1 MHLFRLPY
9 SLRSRHIIS
18 ILLTL
23 SCSILISDSAI
34 VDLGGK
40 WKFHTDASDLRNV
53 SGVAQVPGDIFTDLQ
68 ALKIIGNPLYG
79 EGDEAYRWVGR
90 QAWTYERNFSVTEA
104 QAKAKILLLHL
115 EGLDTIASVFL
126 NKEFL
131 LDSSNQFV
139 SHVVNVRK
147 FIRGGSNHIRI
158 EFESP
163 VQHAKD
169 QADLYEAIHMHKL
182 PPDCSAEVQ
191 NGECGINFLRR
202 ILLVHP
208 DHDLALIQMD
218 VLVLAQLLLGLG
230 LGVGIWKPIYLE
242 YHETEPITML
252 DFYPIVIP
260 QTDSFIL
267 KASIVTVCS
276 DTQLSL
282 DNLVNVWISIEEL
295 NLTQMT
301 SIAYPKCTSFK
312 KETFEVEMEVPKN
325 SVKLWY
331 PRGYGRQNLYTVSAG
346 IALRG
351 DQTAAEMNKKVG
363 FRTIELVQS
372 YVNEEQKQM
381 GRNFFFKVN
390 NVPIFLKGTNWIPIS
405 AFPARNHSTT
415 LKFMFYSMAQAN
427 MNTLRVWGG
436 GMYETEEFYG
446 LADEYGIL
454 IWQDLMFACA
464 LYPTNSYFIR
474 SVKDEV
480 TQQVLRLRHHPSILV
495 WAGNNENE
503 IAIASNWWAALRY
516 TKAEMIADYKVL
528 YNDLL
533 KPLVTS
539 LDTSRPFLLS
549 SPSNG
554 VETEAQGGFSE
565 KPGDPAY
572 GDIHFYNDVI
582 NFWLPDSYQI
592 PRCATEFGVQSLPM
606 RDSMLKWID
615 KSQWQYGSR
624 SMTRRQHHGFGI
636 ATLLW
641 MIFQHFDVPPLR
653 SCKVQSP
660 ADLLMCQESVN
671 NFFAINDTH
680 SSHRFMDDIAFLS
693 QIHQAIAMQ
702 SQTEH
707 YRRWR
712 SRLNPEGLGHT
723 MCAMYWQLNDIWAA
737 PSWSSIDFNLNWK
750 MLHYFARR
758 FFAPVIISMYIDD
771 KDDLNIFVVS
781 DNTFAV
787 TNATFHL
794 EMFVLGYGFEPIYAT
809 SAQVDILPQASGKI
823 DLNVSKRLNGEYI
836 TEDFVF
842 RATIQGGKVESG
854 DNLLPKVPTAILL
867 PDKLHKRERFGKVF
881 LTDFQRMSDKTY
893 VLGLNATNIAPV
905 VWLDLK
911 QKVKDRGV
919 LFHFSDNAFAMVD
932 ESFGG
937 ITLEIFENPNNVQI
951 VPAHIVVKYL

>member
-1 MHLFRLPY
+1 MHLFLLPH
-9 SLRSRHIIS
+9 SLRSRHIIA

-23 SCSILISDSAI
+23 ACSVLISDSVI
-34 VDLGGK
+34 VDLGGE

-53 SGVAQVPGDIFTDLQ
+53 SGLAQVPGDIFTDLQ
-68 ALKIIGNPLYG
+68 ALRIIGNPLYG

-126 NKEFL
+126 NGEFL

-139 SHVVNVRK
+139 SHVVNVRN
-147 FIRGGSNHIRI
+147 FIRRGLNHIRI

-163 VQHAKD
+163 VQHAKE
-169 QADLYEAIHMHKL
+169 QAELYKAIHMHKL

-191 NGECGINFLRR
+191 NGECGINFLRK
-202 ILLVHP
+202 
-208 DHDLALIQMD
+208 IQASFSWDWGPSFPTM
-218 VLVLAQLLLGLG
+218 
-230 LGVGIWKPIYLE
+230 GIWKPIYLE
-242 YHETEPITML
+242 YHEAEPITML
-252 DFYPIVIP
+252 DFYPTVIP

-267 KASIVTVCS
+267 KASIVTVCT
-276 DTQLSL
+276 DTQLNL
-282 DNLVNVWISIEEL
+282 ENLVNAWISIEEL
-295 NLTQMT
+295 NFTQMI
-301 SIAYPKCTSFK
+301 SIVYPKCTSSK
-312 KETFEVEMEVPKN
+312 KEIFEVQMEVPKN
-325 SVKLWY
+325 SVELWC
-331 PRGYGRQNLYTVSAG
+331 PRGHGKQNLYTVSAG
-346 IALRG
+346 IALS
-351 DQTAAEMNKKVG
+351 DQTAAGMNKKVG
-363 FRTIELVQS
+363 FRTIELVQT
-372 YVNEEQKQM
+372 YVNDEQKQM
-381 GRNFFFKVN
+381 GRNFYFKVN
-390 NVPIFLKGTNWIPIS
+390 DVPIFLKGTNWIPIS

-415 LKFMFYSMAQAN
+415 LKFMFHSMAQAN
-427 MNTLRVWGG
+427 MNALRVWGG
-436 GMYETEEFYG
+436 GMYETEEFYE

-464 LYPTNSYFIR
+464 LYPTSSHFLGN
-474 SVKDEV
+474 VKNEV

-503 IAIASNWWAALRY
+503 IAIAGNWWAVLRY

-533 KPLVTS
+533 KPLVNS

-582 NFWLPDSYQI
+582 NFWKTDSYQT

-606 RDSMLKWID
+606 RDTMLKWID

-641 MIFQHFDVPPLR
+641 MIFQHFEVPRIR

-660 ADLLMCQESVN
+660 ADLMMCQEFVN
-671 NFFAINDTH
+671 NFFDAKDAH
-680 SSHRFMDDIAFLS
+680 LSHTFMDDIAFLS

-723 MCAMYWQLNDIWAA
+723 MCAMYWQLNDVWAA

-771 KDDLNIFVVS
+771 NDDLNIFIVS

-794 EMFVLGYGFEPIYAT
+794 EMFVLGYGFQPIYAT
-809 SAQVDILPQASGKI
+809 STQVDILPQTSRKI
-823 DLNVSKRLNGEYI
+823 DLNVSKHLNGEDI
-836 TEDFVF
+836 LEDFVF
-842 RATIQGGKVESG
+842 RATVQRGKVENG
-854 DNLLPKVPTAILL
+854 NNLLPKVPTAILL
-867 PDKLHKRERFGKVF
+867 PDKLHKREKFGKVF
-881 LTDFQRMSDKTY
+881 LNDFQRLSPKSY

-932 ESFGG
+932 EGFGG

-951 VPAHIVVKYL
+951 VPDHIVVKYL